1 VTVTAKHMDVV
12 ADRECTVRFAG
23 VAEGE
28 TALSILLEAA
38 AWGAA
43 RGTDIWSEGELR
55 AIDFAAAART
65 RELVIGHEGA
75 APAATMLLQTSDP
88 IYWPD
93 DAPGDALYVH
103 KVGVRRAFASRG
115 WLTRLIAFA
124 AAEARA
130 RSIDRLRLD
139 TILRPR
145 LRSMYERHGFITV
158 VEEPLLRNGRQMIRM
173 ERAS

>member
-1 VTVTAKHMDVV
+1 MHVL
-12 ADRECTVRFAG
+12 ADLPRTVRFAG
-23 VAEGE
+23 AAEGA

-43 RGTDIWSEGELR
+43 RGTDIWSEAELR
-55 AIDFAAAART
+55 SIDFAAAARAG
-65 RELVIGHEGA
+65 ELVIGHEGG

-103 KVGVRRAFASRG
+103 KVAVRRAFASLG
-115 WLTRLIAFA
+115 WLTRLIEFA
-124 AAEARA
+124 ATEARA
-130 RSIDRLRLD
+130 RSIARLRLD
-139 TILRPR
+139 TILRPQ
-145 LRSMYERHGFITV
+145 LQSMYERLGFFTV
-158 VEEPLLRNGRQMIRM
+158 VEKPLLRNGRKMIRM

>member
-1 VTVTAKHMDVV
+1 MDLV
-12 ADRECTVRFAG
+12 ADHRCTVRFADG
-23 VAEGE
+23 SEGT

-43 RGTDIWSEGELR
+43 RGTDIWSEEELR
-55 AIDFAAAART
+55 SIDFAAAARAG
-65 RELVIGHEGA
+65 ELVIGHEGA
-75 APAATMLLQTSDP
+75 EPAATMLLQTSDP
-88 IYWPD
+88 IYWPS

-115 WLTRLIAFA
+115 WLTRLIDFA
-124 AAEARA
+124 AAAARA

-139 TILRPR
+139 TILRPH
-145 LRSMYERHGFITV
+145 LRSMYERHGFTTV
-158 VEEPLLRNGRQMIRM
+158 LEEPLLRNGRQMIRM

>member
-1 VTVTAKHMDVV
+1 VDVV
-12 ADRECTVRFAG
+12 ADRRCTVRFAD

-43 RGTDIWSEGELR
+43 RGTDVWSEAELR
-55 AIDFAAAART
+55 SIDFAAAARA
-65 RELVIGHEGA
+65 RELVIGHEGT

-103 KVGVRRAFASRG
+103 KVAVRRAFASRD
-115 WLTRLIAFA
+115 WLTRLLEFA
-124 AAEARA
+124 TTAARGRA
-130 RSIDRLRLD
+130 IGRLRLD

-145 LRSMYERHGFITV
+145 LKSMYERHGFITI
-158 VEEPLLRNGRQMIRM
+158 VEKPLVRNGRQMIRM